1 MTLDASGCTVSAN
14 KRFRYLLSL
23 IGGPMQA
30 RFSAN
35 SVLCMASNIYF
46 SGKSYKNELECCLY
60 WSRIVLDDIRCK

>member
-1 MTLDASGCTVSAN
+1 
-14 KRFRYLLSL
+14 
-23 IGGPMQA
+23 MQA

-35 SVLCMASNIYF
+35 PILCTASNIYF